1 MSTHMTQLFDLR
13 DRVALVTGGNGGLGL
28 GMALG
33 LARAGASVVIAAR
46 RQDKA
51 DAALARLREIN
62 DSCLFVPLN
71 VSSEEAMW
79 SMAAGSR
86 RGMSI
91 CWKSSGGA

>member
-1 MSTHMTQLFDLR
+1 MSTLKMQLFDLR

-62 DSCLFVPLN
+62 DSCLF
-71 VSSEEAMW
+71 
-79 SMAAGSR
+79 GSR
-86 RGMSI
+86 L
-91 CWKSSGGA
+91 GGCMMPY